1 MSYTSCRYQDLVREN
16 LPKLYN
22 ELVNERSL
30 LLCCKPLYDFN
41 KNGEPIIV
49 EWTAKGVDTAKR
61 YRPGSD
67 DLHNE
72 MVDALR
78 KECERVVSYFSCF
91 IYEDWDDEIWTQ
103 VALKIGRD
111 GVGVNFRIDYNTNKV
126 VPLLDGPFTHP
137 KYFNYP
143 GGTYYNGS
151 LIRGALGWTTYQ
163 YNKTKDELNPGRNG
177 VPIQSRPFNVVTY
190 KGGLL
195 P

>member
-1 MSYTSCRYQDLVREN
+1 MSYNPRPHVDLVREN

-67 DLHNE
+67 DLHNA

-78 KECERVVSYFSCF
+78 RECERVVSYFNCF

-126 VPLLDGPFTHP
+126 VPRLEGPFTHP
-137 KYFNYP
+137 KYFNNP
-143 GGTYYNGS
+143 NVTYYNSS
-151 LIRGALGWTTYQ
+151 LIRGALGWTISQ
-163 YNKTKDELNPGRNG
+163 YTKTKDELNPGRNG
-177 VPIQSRPFNVVTY
+177 VPRKERAFNVVTY
-190 KGGLL
+190 NGKIL

>member
-30 LLCCKPLYDFN
+30 LLCCKPVYDFN
-41 KNGEPIIV
+41 KHGEPIILD
-49 EWTAKGVDTAKR
+49 WIAKGIDTTVR
-61 YRPGSD
+61 SRPGSG

-78 KECERVVSYFSCF
+78 RECERVVSYFSCF
-91 IYEDWDDEIWTQ
+91 IYEDWDDELWSQ

-126 VPLLDGPFTHP
+126 VPLLEGPFTHP
-137 KYFNYP
+137 KNFNGP
-143 GGTYYNGS
+143 NVPYNGS

-163 YNKTKDELNPGRNG
+163 YNKTKNELNPARNG
-177 VPIQSRPFNVVTY
+177 VPVQSRMFSVVTY
-190 KGGLL
+190 KGKLL